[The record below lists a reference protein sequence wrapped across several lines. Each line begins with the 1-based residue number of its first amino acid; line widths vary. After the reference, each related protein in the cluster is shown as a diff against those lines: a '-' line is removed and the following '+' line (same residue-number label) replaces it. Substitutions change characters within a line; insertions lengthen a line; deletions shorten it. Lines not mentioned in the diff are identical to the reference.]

1 MAQKFIAANEIFMRN
16 ARSIGKD
23 NEQLDICVM
32 RPIVAIFFLVA
43 TTLCFA
49 QTKNGFDLSNSSI
62 EPAKIKRGGPGRD
75 EIPSIDSPRFL
86 TAEDASFLKNRDR
99 IIGVSYRGIDKAY
112 PLRILN
118 WHEIV
123 NDNFEDERV
132 LVTYCPLCGTGMV
145 FNVTHAEIDFTFGV
159 SGLLYNSD
167 VLLYDRQTE
176 SLWSQI
182 MGEAISGP
190 LKGVGLS
197 SIASR
202 HTTWRQWRQLHPG
215 TLVLST
221 KTGHRRNYG
230 SSPYL
235 DYARSGRLMFGVEHT
250 NDEYRRKELV
260 LGISLGDKHR
270 AYPFQEL
277 EQHGL
282 PRFDDEFAGSMFT
295 IVWSESEASAHVLD
309 RTGNEIPS
317 LLAYWFAWYAFHPD
331 TEIFRA
337 EN

>member
-1 MAQKFIAANEIFMRN
+1 
-16 ARSIGKD
+16 
-23 NEQLDICVM
+23 
-32 RPIVAIFFLVA
+32 
-43 TTLCFA
+43 
-49 QTKNGFDLSNSSI
+49 
-62 EPAKIKRGGPGRD
+62 
-75 EIPSIDSPRFL
+75 
-86 TAEDASFLKNRDR
+86 
-99 IIGVSYRGIDKAY
+99 
-112 PLRILN
+112 
-118 WHEIV
+118 
-123 NDNFEDERV
+123 
-132 LVTYCPLCGTGMV
+132 MV
-145 FNVTHAEIDFTFGV
+145 FNVTHTEIDFTFGV

-235 DYARSGRLMFGVEHT
+235 DYARSGRLMFGVEHA
-250 NDEYRRKELV
+250 NNEYRKKDLV

-282 PRFDDEFAGSMFT
+282 PTFDDEFAGNMLT
-295 IVWSESEASAHVLD
+295 IVWSESEDSAHVLD